1 MIYSVSGKVLHTEPD
16 LCVIEC
22 GGVGYACKT
31 TLYTIQ
37 QLQGQEKAT
46 LYTYLAVREDA
57 IELFGFYTPE
67 ELDCFKLL
75 TSVSG
80 VGAKFALSILSTMLP
95 EQVALAIASEDV
107 KAFTKAKGI
116 GAKLA
121 QRIVLELK
129 DKIAKQPALMGSNS
143 GLDISIATES
153 GSSTAEAIA
162 ALVVLGYSQSEAAT
176 AVARC
181 DKTLTV
187 DEIIKQGLRLLATG
201 RF

>member
-95 EQVALAIASEDV
+95 EQLALAIASEDV

-143 GLDISIATES
+143 GLDISIATEA

-187 DEIIKQGLRLLATG
+187 DEIIKQSLRLLATG

>member
-1 MIYSVSGKVLHTEPD
+1 MIYSVSGRILHTEPD

-31 TLYTIQ
+31 TLYTLQ
-37 QLQGQEKAT
+37 QMQGQEKAT

-57 IELFGFYTPE
+57 VELFGFYTPE

-143 GLDISIATES
+143 GLDISITTEA

-187 DEIIKQGLRLLATG
+187 DEIIKQSLRLLATG

>member
-80 VGAKFALSILSTMLP
+80 VGAKFALSILSTILP

-187 DEIIKQGLRLLATG
+187 DEIIKQSLRLLATG

>member
-1 MIYSVSGKVLHTEPD
+1 MIYSVSGKILHTEPD

-80 VGAKFALSILSTMLP
+80 VGAKFALSILSTILP

-143 GLDISIATES
+143 GLDISIATEA

-187 DEIIKQGLRLLATG
+187 DEIIKQSLRLLATG

>member
-1 MIYSVSGKVLHTEPD
+1 MIYSVSGRVLHTEPD

-31 TLYTIQ
+31 TLYTLQ

-57 IELFGFYTPE
+57 VELFGFYTCE

-107 KAFTKAKGI
+107 RAFTKAKGI
-116 GAKLA
+116 GSKLA

-129 DKIAKQPALMGSNS
+129 DKVAKQPSLIG
-143 GLDISIATES
+143 S
-153 GSSTAEAIA
+153 GSSVDIISATETGSATAEAIA

-176 AVARC
+176 TVAKC
-181 DKTLTV
+181 DKSLTV
-187 DEIIKQGLRLLATG
+187 DEIIKQSLRLLATG

>member
-187 DEIIKQGLRLLATG
+187 DEIIKQSLRLLATG